1 MSNVNHPKHY
11 NSHPSGVEAIDLCE
25 VLSFNLG
32 NALKYV
38 WRAGSKGNEYTEHED
53 LCKALWYARR
63 ELDRLGTKGGTLYT
77 HPDSKVSMGA
87 GVFSHR
93 ESEAFN
99 KVLETRENRAV
110 EVVAILR
117 QGQDPQGTVW
127 KLVKFLEIE
136 IQKAESALPKESKQ
150 KSERS

>member
-1 MSNVNHPKHY
+1 MSNVDHPKHY

-32 NALKYV
+32 NALKYA
-38 WRAGSKGNEYTEHED
+38 WRAGSKGNQYTEHED
-53 LCKALWYARR
+53 LRKALWYARR
-63 ELDRLGTKGGTLYT
+63 ELDRLGTKGGLLCT
-77 HPDSKVSMGA
+77 HPDSTISMGA

-93 ESEAFN
+93 ESESFT

-117 QGQDPQGTVW
+117 QGRDHQGIVW
-127 KLVKFLEIE
+127 KIVKYLEIE

-150 KSERS
+150 EPERT